1 MCSRCSG
8 FAEGFSAGL
17 VAVFSSALLV
27 SVSSSLYYE
36 QAAGRVIQTS
46 QCQETNAPL
55 AVTVTSGLTKT
66 DQLYVVWIFI
76 ELICNNT
83 TSTFTQVLQSE
94 SNLHYIYFIYFSY
107 MRICKYWTWGCK
119 SEHTTVRLQGERLQ
133 HVQQQH
139 TKSHINAGL
148 LSVLEYF
155 LYCGITA
162 FTAWMSPPAVRCHY
176 SFLLLSYLFWK

>member
-1 MCSRCSG
+1 MFSRCSG

-27 SVSSSLYYE
+27 SVSSSLYHE
-36 QAAGRVIQTS
+36 EAAGRVIQTS

-66 DQLYVVWIFI
+66 HQLCIVWIFI

-94 SNLHYIYFIYFSY
+94 SNLHYIYFSY